1 MDISAEYYWL
11 GSVVVWTIFIVAFFA
26 YAMLINLCFFM
37 EIDEAWYDKASFWY
51 GPLKDLLSALPLL
64 GLLGTIT
71 GLLDT
76 FFRMSVEK
84 SFALQEII
92 SGGIAEALFT
102 TELGLVTVIPGLL
115 LHNYLQRKKIKWE
128 VKLAN
133 EILN

>member
-1 MDISAEYYWL
+1 MDFSSEYYWL
-11 GSVVVWTIFIVAFFA
+11 KSIVVWAIFLTAFIS
-26 YAMLINLCFFM
+26 YGILINLCFFM
-37 EIDEAWYDKASFWY
+37 KMDKPWYEKSSFWF
-51 GPLKDLLSALPLL
+51 GPLKDMLSSLPLL

-115 LHNYLQRKKIKWE
+115 MLNYLQRKKIKWE
-128 VKLAN
+128 IKLAN
-133 EILN
+133 EIIN